1 MDPAVALAQAYLQL
15 NGYMTVTEFP
25 ITRGHGPAATSVTDI
40 DLIALRFPGAR
51 AVGNRAG
58 DDPAT
63 DPVLQVREATMD
75 LLICEVKEGKARLNP
90 NLSQRDTLTQTLERV
105 GCCPPDHVAHHV
117 DSLLR
122 RGVAKM
128 DHQGV
133 PCRARIAVFAGRP
146 GHPRHALVVPLAHAA
161 REVWEFLRVHE
172 AELHAT
178 QFSQPALAQL
188 GLLAKLGLFRQGRAA
203 PAKRTTRGGDSPKGR
218 A

>member
-1 MDPAVALAQAYLQL
+1 VDPAVALAQAYLQL

-25 ITRGHGPAATSVTDI
+25 ITRGSGAAATSVTDI

-51 AVGNRAG
+51 AVGARAG
-58 DDPAT
+58 DGPET
-63 DPVLQVREATMD
+63 DPLLKVGDSTMD

-90 NLSQRDTLTQTLERV
+90 NLGRSDTLTRTLERV

-122 RGVAKM
+122 RGMAQM

-133 PCRARIAVFAGRP
+133 PCRARIAVFAGRAGRP
-146 GHPRHALVVPLAHAA
+146 PNTLVVPLAHAA
-161 REVWEFLRVHE
+161 RQVWQFLHEHE

-188 GLLAKLGLFRQGRAA
+188 SLLAKLRVFQN
-203 PAKRTTRGGDSPKGR
+203 AKRPSAMGR
-218 A
+218 SDD